1 MSASRILIGAC
12 ASGSGKTTV
21 TCALLMALKQQALRV
36 HACKCGPDYID
47 PMFHERVLGIP
58 SRNLDPFFADKD
70 LLQELFCRQ
79 SKDCD
84 VTVIEGVMGYYD
96 GLSFAEPRASTYDV
110 AKTIKA
116 PVILVVNAKGMALTL
131 IALLKGMLSFRS
143 DHQICGV
150 ILNHVSKMTYQSLAP
165 IIEREVGIKALGYL
179 PECPEVAFG
188 SRHLGLLTPQELR
201 DLQERLEKL
210 GNLARECL
218 DIDGILALAN
228 QAPPLASLQ
237 EGDLAPKG
245 TPVRLAI
252 ARDEAFCFYYEDNL
266 DLLRSLGCEL
276 IPFRPLQDAALPEK
290 IDGLLL
296 GGGYPECYGEQLEQ
310 NVSLREEIRER
321 LRGGLPCLAECGGF
335 MYLHEQMEDTQ
346 GIMRDMVGLLSQNS
360 CVRKDHLVR
369 FGYVTLSAQEDTP
382 LLNAGEE
389 IRAHEFH
396 YWDSTDNG
404 NLMRADKPSGTR
416 SWPCMHSV
424 DQTICG
430 YPHVYF
436 LSNPAFA
443 ERFVA
448 LCRAYREKEKS

>member
-1 MSASRILIGAC
+1 MSTSRILIGAC

-96 GLSFAEPRASTYDV
+96 GISFTEPRASTYDV

-131 IALLKGMLSFRS
+131 VALLKGMLSFRS

-150 ILNHVSKMTYQSLAP
+150 ILNRVSKMTYQRLAP
-165 IIEREVGIKALGYL
+165 IIEREVGIRALGYL
-179 PECPEVAFG
+179 PECPEVEIG

-201 DLQERLEKL
+201 DVQERLEKL
-210 GNLARECL
+210 GTLARESL
-218 DIDGILALAN
+218 EIEEILTLAD
-228 QAPPLASLQ
+228 QATPLHAPQ
-237 EGDLAPKG
+237 DVGHAPKG
-245 TPVRLAI
+245 APVRLAI

-266 DLLRSLGCEL
+266 DLLRQLGCEL
-276 IPFRPLQDAALPEK
+276 IPFEPLRDPALPGQ

-296 GGGYPECYGEQLEQ
+296 GGGYPECYGAQLEG
-310 NVSLREEIRER
+310 NAPLRQEIRKA
-321 LRGGLPCLAECGGF
+321 LLSGLPCLAECGGF

-346 GIMRDMVGLLSQNS
+346 GVMRDMVGLLSANA
-360 CVRKDHLVR
+360 CTRKDHLVR
-369 FGYVTLSAQEDTP
+369 FGYITLSATGDNP
-382 LLNAGEE
+382 LLLPGEE

-424 DQTICG
+424 SQTICG
-430 YPHVYF
+430 YPHLYF

-448 LCRAYREKEKS
+448 LCRAYREQENS